1 MIYLSKKINDV
12 SFINT
17 YRTWANYFV
26 IAVLLNYIFFRVFII
41 NNESV
46 FYLLSYIL
54 NYSIL
59 ITFFLLLFY
68 KFYNY
73 MFDSQISYSIL
84 GIIFLITGTLKLYIT
99 HINTYNIIELLFFI
113 STLVLTIYIL
123 FPIIIKKDIYEITRG
138 VYIFLLL
145 SLVSSN
151 LNYIIISINKLLDFD
166 FLHYFS
172 SYLSVYLSKVSS
184 ISFIIL
190 IIAYIMI
197 FMNEII
203 IKNINKAFALLI
215 LIIISVTAFLFGE
228 RFLFFTISLYNA
240 LNVGIYLPT
249 LIYMIII
256 MLFLIT
262 LFSSF
267 TASLLLKKYYPELI
281 ALSLLIISGLDM
293 NNFSLRL
300 ISMFSIMELSNLIN
314 KNNDEVK

>member
-1 MIYLSKKINDV
+1 M
-12 SFINT
+12 
-17 YRTWANYFV
+17 
-26 IAVLLNYIFFRVFII
+26 
-41 NNESV
+41 
-46 FYLLSYIL
+46 
-54 NYSIL
+54 
-59 ITFFLLLFY
+59 
-68 KFYNY
+68 
-73 MFDSQISYSIL
+73 
-84 GIIFLITGTLKLYIT
+84 
-99 HINTYNIIELLFFI
+99 
-113 STLVLTIYIL
+113 
-123 FPIIIKKDIYEITRG
+123 
-138 VYIFLLL
+138 
-145 SLVSSN
+145 
-151 LNYIIISINKLLDFD
+151 IISINKLLDFD

-190 IIAYIMI
+190 MIAYIMI

-314 KNNDEVK
+314 KNDDEAK

>member
-1 MIYLSKKINDV
+1 
-12 SFINT
+12 
-17 YRTWANYFV
+17 
-26 IAVLLNYIFFRVFII
+26 
-41 NNESV
+41 
-46 FYLLSYIL
+46 
-54 NYSIL
+54 
-59 ITFFLLLFY
+59 
-68 KFYNY
+68 
-73 MFDSQISYSIL
+73 
-84 GIIFLITGTLKLYIT
+84 
-99 HINTYNIIELLFFI
+99 
-113 STLVLTIYIL
+113 
-123 FPIIIKKDIYEITRG
+123 
-138 VYIFLLL
+138 
-145 SLVSSN
+145 
-151 LNYIIISINKLLDFD
+151 
-166 FLHYFS
+166 HYFS

-190 IIAYIMI
+190 MIAYIMI

-314 KNNDEVK
+314 KNDDEAK

>member
-17 YRTWANYFV
+17 YRIWANYFV
-26 IAVLLNYIFFRVFII
+26 IAVLLNFIFFRVFII
-41 NNESV
+41 DNKSI

-54 NYSIL
+54 NYAIL

-73 MFDSQISYSIL
+73 MFDSQISYSIIGL
-84 GIIFLITGTLKLYIT
+84 IFLITGTLKLYIT

-123 FPIIIKKDIYEITRG
+123 VPIIIKKDIYEITRG
-138 VYIFLLL
+138 VYVFLLL

-190 IIAYIMI
+190 MTAYILV

-203 IKNINKAFALLI
+203 IKNINKSSALLMI
-215 LIIISVTAFLFGE
+215 VIISSATFLFRE
-228 RFLFFTISLYNA
+228 SFLFFTISLYNA
-240 LNVGIYLPT
+240 LNVGIYLSIY
-249 LIYMIII
+249 IYMIII
-256 MLFLIT
+256 ILFLIAM
-262 LFSSF
+262 FSSF
-267 TASLLLKKYYPELI
+267 TASLFLKKYYPELI
-281 ALSLLIISGLDM
+281 AFSLLIMAGIDM

-314 KNNDEVK
+314 NNETK

>member
-1 MIYLSKKINDV
+1 M
-12 SFINT
+12 
-17 YRTWANYFV
+17 
-26 IAVLLNYIFFRVFII
+26 
-41 NNESV
+41 
-46 FYLLSYIL
+46 
-54 NYSIL
+54 
-59 ITFFLLLFY
+59 
-68 KFYNY
+68 
-73 MFDSQISYSIL
+73 
-84 GIIFLITGTLKLYIT
+84 
-99 HINTYNIIELLFFI
+99 
-113 STLVLTIYIL
+113 LTIYIL

-190 IIAYIMI
+190 MIAYIMI

-203 IKNINKAFALLI
+203 IINKAFALLI

-314 KNNDEVK
+314 KNNDEAK

>member
-17 YRTWANYFV
+17 YRIWANYFV

-41 NNESV
+41 RSESV
-46 FYLLSYIL
+46 FYILSYIL
-54 NYSIL
+54 NYTIL

-73 MFDSQISYSIL
+73 MFDSQILYSIF

-113 STLVLTIYIL
+113 STLILTLYIL
-123 FPIIIKKDIYEITRG
+123 LPIIIKKDIYEITRG
-138 VYIFLLL
+138 VYIFILL

-151 LNYIIISINKLLDFD
+151 LNYITISINKLLDFD

-190 IIAYIMI
+190 MTAYIMI
-197 FMNEII
+197 FINEII
-203 IKNINKAFALLI
+203 IKNTNKTFASLIFIVIALAAFFFED
-215 LIIISVTAFLFGE
+215 S
-228 RFLFFTISLYNA
+228 FLFFTISLYNA
-240 LNVGIYLPT
+240 LNIGIYLPT

-256 MLFLIT
+256 ILFLIT
-262 LFSSF
+262 LFCSF

-281 ALSLLIISGLDM
+281 AFSLLILSGLDM

-314 KNNDEVK
+314 KKSNEIE

>member
-17 YRTWANYFV
+17 YRIWANYFV
-26 IAVLLNYIFFRVFII
+26 IAVLLNFIFFRVFII
-41 NNESV
+41 DNESV
-46 FYLLSYIL
+46 FYLLSFIL
-54 NYSIL
+54 NYAIL

-68 KFYNY
+68 KFYNC
-73 MFDSQISYSIL
+73 MFDSQISYSIIGL
-84 GIIFLITGTLKLYIT
+84 IFLITGTLKLYIT
-99 HINTYNIIELLFFI
+99 HINTYNIIESLFFI

-123 FPIIIKKDIYEITRG
+123 IPIIIKRDIYEITRG
-138 VYIFLLL
+138 ICIFILLT
-145 SLVSSN
+145 LVSSN

-166 FLHYFS
+166 YLHYFS

-184 ISFIIL
+184 ISFIML
-190 IIAYIMI
+190 MTAYIVV

-215 LIIISVTAFLFGE
+215 LIIISSATFLFGDS
-228 RFLFFTISLYNA
+228 FLFFTISLYNA
-240 LNVGIYLPT
+240 LNVGIYLPRY
-249 LIYMIII
+249 IYMVIII
-256 MLFLIT
+256 LFLIT

-267 TASLLLKKYYPELI
+267 TASLFLKKYYPELI
-281 ALSLLIISGLDM
+281 AFSLLILAGLDM

-314 KNNDEVK
+314 GNNEAK

>member
-17 YRTWANYFV
+17 YRIWANYFV

-46 FYLLSYIL
+46 FYILSYIL
-54 NYSIL
+54 NYTIL

-73 MFDSQISYSIL
+73 MFDSRISYSIL
-84 GIIFLITGTLKLYIT
+84 GMVFLITGTLKLYIT
-99 HINTYNIIELLFFI
+99 HINIYNIIELLFFI
-113 STLVLTIYIL
+113 SALALTIYIL
-123 FPIIIKKDIYEITRG
+123 LPIIIKKDIYEITRG

-151 LNYIIISINKLLDFD
+151 LNYITISINKLLDFD
-166 FLHYFS
+166 FLHYLS

-184 ISFIIL
+184 ISFITL
-190 IIAYIMI
+190 MIAYIMI

-203 IKNINKAFALLI
+203 IKNINKSFALLI
-215 LIIISVTAFLFGE
+215 LIIISATAFLFGE

-249 LIYMIII
+249 LIYIII
-256 MLFLIT
+256 IILFLIT

-281 ALSLLIISGLDM
+281 AFSLLILSGLDM

-300 ISMFSIMELSNLIN
+300 ISMFSIIELSNLIN
-314 KNNDEVK
+314 KNDEIK